1 MDTDTR
7 IEAFRQTVERL
18 TLIPGQLQTLAI
30 TLARADELPGIMARC
45 SCRLDAARLRE
56 EQTAIGYPMTHRI
69 RQAQMESELRQGLFA
84 VRDQLRAAI
93 DAATEYVG
101 IAAGGPD
108 AVKTFPFAR
117 RVLAELE
124 RHRVMPM
131 ATESEKARLAFLES
145 AWQAIDGAL
154 ASLCEIQNDVRERR
168 FSSASQ
174 PPVPRSAAP
183 RF

>member
-1 MDTDTR
+1 M
-7 IEAFRQTVERL
+7 AERL

-69 RQAQMESELRQGLFA
+69 RQAQWESELRQGLHA

-93 DAATEYVG
+93 DAATEYVS

-124 RHRVMPM
+124 RHRVMPS
-131 ATESEKARLAFLES
+131 ATETSDTRLAFIGS
-145 AWQAIDGAL
+145 AWQAIDAAL
-154 ASLCEIQNDVRERR
+154 ASLDEIRHDAMVRREAGHARR
-168 FSSASQ
+168 
-174 PPVPRSAAP
+174 
-183 RF
+183 